1 MLGCRL
7 GTRRQTCVCAHPDVL
22 FALATAPPW
31 TLAFREVV
39 GSHGPA
45 HSPTQEL
52 LEAVHLHL
60 VKEYIARLCKRRL
73 VLKTAEQQQQLAG
86 HVQANAQLIQQFCT
100 QNVSPSPPPNLPWW
114 WAALLLQA
122 LHGLGHPL
130 WASSNLIRSDL
141 SLSGPLGTILGR
153 ASLSQRSLCLQGSPA
168 TWLHDALPRLAE
180 IIRLQDPS
188 AIKIEVASYA
198 TLYPDFR

>member
-1 MLGCRL
+1 MLGCRR

-45 HSPTQEL
+45 RSPTQEL

-73 VLKTAEQQQQLAG
+73 VLQTAEQQQQLAG

-100 QNVSPSPPPNLPWW
+100 QNVSPSPPQPPMVVGCPPAPSSSRARTSSL
-114 WAALLLQA
+114 
-122 LHGLGHPL
+122 GLF
-130 WASSNLIRSDL
+130 
-141 SLSGPLGTILGR
+141 
-153 ASLSQRSLCLQGSPA
+153 
-168 TWLHDALPRLAE
+168 
-180 IIRLQDPS
+180 
-188 AIKIEVASYA
+188 K
-198 TLYPDFR
+198 PDQV